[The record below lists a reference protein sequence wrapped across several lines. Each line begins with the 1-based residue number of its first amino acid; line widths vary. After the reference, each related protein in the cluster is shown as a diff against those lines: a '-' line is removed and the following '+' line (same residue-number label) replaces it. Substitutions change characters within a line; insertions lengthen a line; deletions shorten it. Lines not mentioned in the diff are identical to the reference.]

1 MSAREG
7 QCFAGDRS
15 PDAPEE
21 LLSPS
26 LAWFPI
32 FQELLPGKYP
42 DAFHTPVYSRYSLE
56 PGGPTLGEVAE
67 EHGIW

>member
-1 MSAREG
+1 MFRWRRA
-7 QCFAGDRS
+7 A
-15 PDAPEE
+15 DAPEE

-32 FQELLPGKYP
+32 FQQLLPGKYT

-56 PGGPTLGEVAE
+56 PGGSTLGEVAE

>member
-1 MSAREG
+1 MFRWR
-7 QCFAGDRS
+7 RS
-15 PDAPEE
+15 PDAAEE
-21 LLSPS
+21 LLWPS

-42 DAFHTPVYSRYSLE
+42 DESTRPSTVATRWNQEAP
-56 PGGPTLGEVAE
+56 LGEIAE